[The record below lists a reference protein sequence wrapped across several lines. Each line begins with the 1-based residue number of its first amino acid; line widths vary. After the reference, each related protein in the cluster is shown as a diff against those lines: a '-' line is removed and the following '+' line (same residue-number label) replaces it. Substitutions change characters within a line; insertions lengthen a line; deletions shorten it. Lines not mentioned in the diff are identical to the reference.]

1 MRSKP
6 PFITIY
12 GALSSPH
19 YIKTPKGRYFRL
31 EERRDDDQGVY
42 MYWMIRLTR
51 SGRYEVLKRLDP
63 RYCESIEKLH
73 ALSHDRVCNL
83 LDTIE
88 QTEE

>member
-6 PFITIY
+6 PLITIR
-12 GALSSPH
+12 GRLVSPH
-19 YIKTPKGRYFRL
+19 NIKTPKGRYFRL
-31 EERRDDDQGVY
+31 NERRDDDQGVY
-42 MYWMIRLTR
+42 MYWMLKHV
-51 SGRYEVLKRLDP
+51 GNGKYEVLKRLDP